1 MEAVLT
7 LYSVCIEDFPLLSEE
22 KHCKMRLSLKGEKKK
37 KKPVSVPFFSIK
49 KKKKSFKT
57 STKGEL
63 DSSGQ
68 FRFSHVTET
77 LPPALTTWL
86 QL

>member
-49 KKKKSFKT
+49 KKKNLLKQAQRESWT
-57 STKGEL
+57 PVG
-63 DSSGQ
+63 SSG
-68 FRFSHVTET
+68 S
-77 LPPALTTWL
+77 AM
-86 QL
+86 